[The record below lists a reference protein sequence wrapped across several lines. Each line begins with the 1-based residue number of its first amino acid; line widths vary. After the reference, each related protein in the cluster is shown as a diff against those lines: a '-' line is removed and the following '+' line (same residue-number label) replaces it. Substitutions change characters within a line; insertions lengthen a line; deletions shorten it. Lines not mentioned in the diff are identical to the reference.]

1 MLNSFIGCA
10 GEKPYVCTVCKKGF
24 TCSKQLKVH
33 SRTHTGERPYACD
46 TCGKTFAYNHV
57 LKLHMMAHLGER
69 LYKCTICSETHTSK
83 KALESHIKSHVSAF
97 KRPSVVTAAAASTSM
112 LNSKLSMVMVEEE
125 KLSLYGA
132 PPHLTPDVSS
142 SAPSA
147 TGTKCAAMNLR
158 QHREMVIMFK

>member
-1 MLNSFIGCA
+1 M
-10 GEKPYVCTVCKKGF
+10 CTVCKKGF

-83 KALESHIKSHVSAF
+83 KALETHIKSHGSAAN
-97 KRPSVVTAAAASTSM
+97 RQSMAAASTSS
-112 LNSKLSMVMVEEE
+112 LTGNASTSAAGAGEGTSMVGG
-125 KLSLYGA
+125 LSYK
-132 PPHLTPDVSS
+132 PPPPLIPAVPVN
-142 SAPSA
+142 APSVA
-147 TGTKCAAMNLR
+147 GTKGTAMNLR
-158 QHREMVIMFK
+158 QRQAMVIIYK